1 MMIKNLTEME
11 DGSALIELDVS
22 PEELQALI
30 QAAVTIGLVEGI
42 KLVEQNKLKEL
53 KECQESAQS
62 TSNT

>member
-11 DGSALIELDVS
+11 DGSALIELDLS

-30 QAAVTIGLVEGI
+30 QSAVTIGLTEGI

-53 KECQESAQS
+53 KECQELAQS

>member
-11 DGSALIELDVS
+11 DGSALIELDLS
-22 PEELQALI
+22 SEELQALI
-30 QAAVTIGLVEGI
+30 QAAVTIGLTEGI